1 MLLLILFSPNIL
13 ASGYHNSSCLAYSV
27 EGLFRD
33 SIAPLSTAP
42 LWCLIGA
49 FKKVYDCIYFLI
61 FLGDHNDLSIRPDR
75 ARLSC
80 RTVVG
85 DFSLPVFTVGKELRS
100 PRHTEGP
107 TKH

>member
-13 ASGYHNSSCLAYSV
+13 ASGHHNSSCLAYSV

-33 SIAPLSTAP
+33 SIVPLSTAP
-42 LWCLIGA
+42 LWCLVDA
-49 FKKVYDCIYFLI
+49 FLKMCDCIYLLI
-61 FLGDHNDLSIRPDR
+61 FLVDHNDLGIRPDR
-75 ARLSC
+75 DRLPC
-80 RTVVG
+80 RTMVG

-100 PRHTEGP
+100 PRNTEGP

>member
-33 SIAPLSTAP
+33 SIVPLSTAT
-42 LWCLIGA
+42 LWCLIDA
-49 FKKVYDCIYFLI
+49 FKKMCDSIYFLI
-61 FLGDHNDLSIRPDR
+61 FLVDHNDLSIRPDR
-75 ARLSC
+75 ARLPC
-80 RTVVG
+80 RTMVG
-85 DFSLPVFTVGKELRS
+85 DFSLPVFTAGKELRS

>member
-33 SIAPLSTAP
+33 SIVPLSTAT
-42 LWCLIGA
+42 LWCLIDA
-49 FKKVYDCIYFLI
+49 FKKMCDSIYFLI
-61 FLGDHNDLSIRPDR
+61 FLVDHNDLSIRPDK
-75 ARLSC
+75 ARLPC
-80 RTVVG
+80 RTMVG
-85 DFSLPVFTVGKELRS
+85 DFSLPVFTAGKELRS